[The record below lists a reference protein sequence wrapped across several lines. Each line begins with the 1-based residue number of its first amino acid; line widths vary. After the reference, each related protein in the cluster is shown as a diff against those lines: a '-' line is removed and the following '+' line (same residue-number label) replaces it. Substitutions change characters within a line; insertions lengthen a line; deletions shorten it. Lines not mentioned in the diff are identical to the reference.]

1 MKDKVNIIYEI
12 MFLGRFG
19 RQRSG
24 MARRRSFQPA
34 SRRGGRQ
41 YLRRGRQEMDA
52 AAAAPAEGEDEEA
65 IDPIACDPKAP
76 QGGFL
81 NFAVRWEQGKF

>member
-1 MKDKVNIIYEI
+1 
-12 MFLGRFG
+12 
-19 RQRSG
+19 
-24 MARRRSFQPA
+24 
-34 SRRGGRQ
+34 
-41 YLRRGRQEMDA
+41 MDA

-81 NFAVRWEQGKF
+81 NFAVRWEQRKFNSIIPSILHICIISNLYYIFFVVELAEEVC

>member
-1 MKDKVNIIYEI
+1 
-12 MFLGRFG
+12 
-19 RQRSG
+19 
-24 MARRRSFQPA
+24 
-34 SRRGGRQ
+34 
-41 YLRRGRQEMDA
+41 MDA

-81 NFAVRWEQGKF
+81 NFAVRREQGNYLYFSNKVL

>member
-1 MKDKVNIIYEI
+1 
-12 MFLGRFG
+12 
-19 RQRSG
+19 
-24 MARRRSFQPA
+24 
-34 SRRGGRQ
+34 
-41 YLRRGRQEMDA
+41 MDA

-81 NFAVRWEQGKF
+81 NFAVRWEQRKF